1 MTGNLQSISGV
12 LLLAIAVAVTGSSAR
27 SVQAGSAPIPFQP
40 ESLQNIE
47 KRYAGQPFLM
57 VLWSLDCPP
66 CREELKLLSAI
77 KKRKPDFHLVLISTD
92 TPEFSEQLTAVLASH
107 RLDIAESWVFSDAGT
122 SRLRYAIDPGW
133 YGEIPRSYFYD
144 RSHRRSAFSG
154 LLKAEQIEAWLD
166 SPKEPDPI
174 TGK

>member
-1 MTGNLQSISGV
+1 
-12 LLLAIAVAVTGSSAR
+12 
-27 SVQAGSAPIPFQP
+27 
-40 ESLQNIE
+40 
-47 KRYAGQPFLM
+47 
-57 VLWSLDCPP
+57 
-66 CREELKLLSAI
+66 
-77 KKRKPDFHLVLISTD
+77 VLISTD

-154 LLKAEQIEAWLD
+154 SLKAEQIEAWRD
-166 SPKEPDPI
+166 SLKEPDAI